1 MTNKVLVTISGLQF
15 DTEGQSP
22 VELVTV
28 GDYYMKN
35 GKHYIVFEEEDSDG
49 AGETRTVIKIA
60 GDQVNVIRSGANNVN
75 MVFEKDKKN
84 MTYYETPYGELLMGL
99 NTLDIVL
106 KESDNEVEVTIIY
119 TLEMNYSHISDCRI
133 VLKAQAKPDKHNSHN
148 E

>member
-15 DTEGQSP
+15 DTDGQSP

-49 AGETRTVIKIA
+49 AGKTRTVIKIS

-99 NTLDIVL
+99 NTLNIDL
-106 KESDNEVEVTIIY
+106 KESEDEVEVTIIY